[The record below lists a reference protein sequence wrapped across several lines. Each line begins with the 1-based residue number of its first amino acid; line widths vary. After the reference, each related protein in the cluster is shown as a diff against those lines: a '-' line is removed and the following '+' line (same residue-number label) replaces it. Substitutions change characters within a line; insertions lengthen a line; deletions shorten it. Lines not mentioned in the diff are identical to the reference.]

1 MMDIDIPEVVAE
13 VERAFA
19 RYERALVTNDIAE
32 LDGLFWKSPHTLRYG
47 ATENLY
53 GYDAI
58 AAFRARRPATD
69 LARDLL
75 KTRIT
80 TYGRDFA
87 TANAEF
93 KRIGATPTGRQSQ
106 VWLRT
111 DDGWRVVAAHVSLLQ
126 APSSAANRER
136 AQT

>member
-1 MMDIDIPEVVAE
+1 MIEINIPEVVAE
-13 VERAFA
+13 VEKAFA

-32 LDGLFWKSPHTLRYG
+32 LDALFWKSPYTLRYG

-53 GYDAI
+53 GYDEI
-58 AAFRARRPATD
+58 AAFRARRPAVN
-69 LARDLL
+69 LARDL
-75 KTRIT
+75 TRTVIT

-93 KRIGATPTGRQSQ
+93 KRAGSLATGRQSQ

-126 APSSAANRER
+126 APQSASGR
-136 AQT
+136 

>member
-1 MMDIDIPEVVAE
+1 MMDIDIPEVLAE
-13 VERAFA
+13 VEKAFA

-32 LDGLFWKSPHTLRYG
+32 LDALFWKSPHTLRYG

-53 GYDAI
+53 GYDEI
-58 AAFRARRPATD
+58 AAFRARRPATN
-69 LARDLL
+69 LARELQ
-75 KTRIT
+75 KTVIT

-93 KRIGATPTGRQSQ
+93 KRSTGMGRQSQ

-111 DDGWRVVAAHVSLLQ
+111 DDGWRVVAAHVSLSQ
-126 APSSAANRER
+126 EPSSPASRER